1 MAGED
6 VGHGRRVCRA
16 CATASC
22 ILLWPNSLPVC
33 DLSGI
38 QPGSQVSRSLGIIP
52 PPILFLLHVGGVF
65 CSSAYAY
72 ECK

>member
-52 PPILFLLHVGGVF
+52 PPYFIFTPRGGGLLQF
-65 CSSAYAY
+65 CL
-72 ECK
+72 CL